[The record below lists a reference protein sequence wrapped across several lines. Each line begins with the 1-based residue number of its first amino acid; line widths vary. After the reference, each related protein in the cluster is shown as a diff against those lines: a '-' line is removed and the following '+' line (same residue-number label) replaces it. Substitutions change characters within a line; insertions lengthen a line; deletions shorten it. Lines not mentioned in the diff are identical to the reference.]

1 MAWKTDGSEGD
12 GDGLKTEVTI
22 MDYKEKIRDE
32 AKDEVVPRSMYI
44 KKSDVEEQGYT
55 VTCPGCISI
64 LRVTARQQHSDA
76 CRRRLDKEMEWTQKA
91 KNAKA
96 RMREYVDRKMEE
108 DEHARKRKKG
118 DEEEK
123 GEVVCEKTNVE
134 GDETTEET
142 REKRKRGEVEDD
154 DVMKRAKSSS
164 SG

>member
-1 MAWKTDGSEGD
+1 
-12 GDGLKTEVTI
+12 
-22 MDYKEKIRDE
+22 MDKDYREKIRDE
-32 AKDEVVPRSMYI
+32 AKGEVVPRRMYI
-44 KKSDVEEQGYT
+44 KKSDVEEHGYT
-55 VTCPGCISI
+55 VKCPGCISI
-64 LRVTARQQHSDA
+64 LRETARQEHRDA
-76 CRRRLDKEMEWTQKA
+76 CRRRLEKEMEGTQKA

-96 RMREYVDRKMEE
+96 RIREYVGRKMEE

-134 GDETTEET
+134 GDETMEET

-164 SG
+164 SGQVSVKRR